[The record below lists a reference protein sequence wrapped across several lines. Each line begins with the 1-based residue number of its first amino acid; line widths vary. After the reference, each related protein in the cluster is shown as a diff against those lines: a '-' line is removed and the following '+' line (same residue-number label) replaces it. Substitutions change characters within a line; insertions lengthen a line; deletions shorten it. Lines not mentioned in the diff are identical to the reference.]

1 MAQLNRLHWQQTL
14 LARFS
19 CHILLVLGIFLA
31 HNTITLAH
39 SSQVK
44 LSNPSFSKYLAQTN
58 PLYGCWRLT
67 YSSFGVVHESLL
79 QMNGY
84 DGVMVT
90 GFYDSSVRDTVFV
103 RQYMKMKGSARGLL
117 ILGYN
122 PVYVGSNRR
131 ANYSPDNFLFQVNPN
146 GDFLAGTCDDEGK
159 CSPVEVGACPQ

>member
-1 MAQLNRLHWQQTL
+1 MAQLNTLHWQQTL
-14 LARFS
+14 FGRFS
-19 CHILLVLGIFLA
+19 CQVLILLGMFLTQISIA
-31 HNTITLAH
+31 T
-39 SSQVK
+39 SQESQVK

-90 GFYDSSVRDTVFV
+90 GFYDSSVRDTLFV
-103 RQYMKMKGSARGLL
+103 RQYMQLKDSARGLL

-146 GDFLAGTCDDEGK
+146 GDFLARTCDDAGK